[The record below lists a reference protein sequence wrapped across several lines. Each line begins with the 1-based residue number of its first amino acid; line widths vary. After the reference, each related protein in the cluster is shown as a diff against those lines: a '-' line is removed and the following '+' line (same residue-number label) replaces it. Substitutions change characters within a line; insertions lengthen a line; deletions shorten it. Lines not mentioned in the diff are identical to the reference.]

1 MADSSRSD
9 AVRPPAQPDGVDG
22 DTRIEQ
28 LLLSGLDRYFAAD
41 YEGAISVWTRVLFLD
56 RSHGRARAYIE
67 RARSAIAE
75 RQRESEELVHRGVDA
90 FGRGDAAEAR
100 SLLISAL
107 DRGGPHEV
115 AFTFLDR
122 IDRLTQPP
130 PPGEPPAASRRSAPA
145 PKARARQ
152 GRAGRHRHP
161 WLVPAIALGIAVIA
175 GVVALHRSWDRLAPL
190 LFDLEQGTAGV
201 SERGAIARELPPLP
215 RAAELALARARSLQA
230 SGHLG
235 EALLALEAID
245 AGDRLAADADR
256 MRSEIQRALLA
267 GADRGGR

>member
-9 AVRPPAQPDGVDG
+9 AVWPPAAQPDGMDG

-56 RSHGRARAYIE
+56 RNHSRARAYIE

-107 DRGGPHEV
+107 NRGGPHEV

-145 PKARARQ
+145 PRAQARER
-152 GRAGRHRHP
+152 RAGRHRRP
-161 WLVPAIALGIAVIA
+161 WLVPAVALGIAVIA

-190 LFDLEQGTAGV
+190 LFNLEQGTVV
-201 SERGAIARELPPLP
+201 SERGAILRELPPLP

-235 EALLALEAID
+235 EALLALEGID